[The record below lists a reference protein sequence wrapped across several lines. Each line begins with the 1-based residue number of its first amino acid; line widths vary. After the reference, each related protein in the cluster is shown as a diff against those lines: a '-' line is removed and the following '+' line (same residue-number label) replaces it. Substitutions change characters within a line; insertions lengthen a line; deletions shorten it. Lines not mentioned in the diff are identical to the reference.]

1 MQSDNKMFEN
11 LTVNDKKNAC
21 TIFKAIDLLNP
32 FELLSNF
39 PISEFPIPETLQSD
53 LVLLSVL
60 CFNILLNYLLPIFSL

>member
-21 TIFKAIDLLNP
+21 TIFEAIDLLNP

-39 PISEFPIPETLQSD
+39 AISEFPIPETVQSD
-53 LVLLSVL
+53 RVLLSV
-60 CFNILLNYLLPIFSL
+60 CCVSIFC